1 MARYAFISRLG
12 SCAYIA
18 VTHEERGGNLPR
30 VIDGNPVA
38 WVRIEPS
45 QAEEF
50 ALIST
55 PELERDLNETG
66 IHITET
72 RTKRLHHQI

>member
-1 MARYAFISRLG
+1 MARYAFISRHG
-12 SCAYIA
+12 SCTYIA
-18 VTHEERGGNLPR
+18 ATHEERGGNLPR

-45 QAEEF
+45 QAEAF
-50 ALIST
+50 FLIST

-66 IHITET
+66 FHITET
-72 RTKRLHHQI
+72 RPKRLHPQV